1 MDHVLHVVIKRCA
14 RSVRERY
21 FYYLVLDNRKDTRS
35 PTHGDA
41 HRGADTV
48 DGRDVHDHVAST
60 RVGDRCTPDQGARSL
75 ASRNCNIPN
84 KGVCE
89 FCEKAHSQPIHTPST
104 GTEFVSSTDLYQGTV
119 LNVPGRS

>member
-41 HRGADTV
+41 HRGADRDTV
-48 DGRDVHDHVAST
+48 DGRDVHDGTTMSLRRGSETGAHRTKVHEVWL
-60 RVGDRCTPDQGARSL
+60 RVIVIFR
-75 ASRNCNIPN
+75 I
-84 KGVCE
+84 
-89 FCEKAHSQPIHTPST
+89 KAC
-104 GTEFVSSTDLYQGTV
+104 VNYL
-119 LNVPGRS
+119 